1 LHART
6 SLNYIYHNEQQHKHR
21 HPDGTFRTVRLHQGY
36 PTPYPVDKSKEAA
49 VEKSTLISLLI
60 YHHVDTQYPEYF
72 RYVSRSLEKFKKT
85 AVTQEEFLKIFMNP
99 EIDMAMADKN

>member
-1 LHART
+1 M
-6 SLNYIYHNEQQHKHR
+6 
-21 HPDGTFRTVRLHQGY
+21 
-36 PTPYPVDKSKEAA
+36 
-49 VEKSTLISLLI
+49 
-60 YHHVDTQYPEYF
+60 DTQYPEYF